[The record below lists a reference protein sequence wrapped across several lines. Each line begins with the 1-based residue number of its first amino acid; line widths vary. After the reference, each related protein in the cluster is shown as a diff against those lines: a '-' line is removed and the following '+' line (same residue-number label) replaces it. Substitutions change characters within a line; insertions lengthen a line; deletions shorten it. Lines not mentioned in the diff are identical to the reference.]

1 MDQKHDVSFYTD
13 FFTPQNFLLKTILS
27 KNDQN
32 HRYIKIVGK
41 LNKEDLNLR
50 DTDFLSVASRDKGF
64 ENGDVKI
71 AIIPDLK

>member
-1 MDQKHDVSFYTD
+1 MT
-13 FFTPQNFLLKTILS
+13 QNFLLKTILS

-32 HRYIKIVGK
+32 HWYIKIVGK

-64 ENGDVKI
+64 ENGDVKM
-71 AIIPDLK
+71 AIIPDLKWLECRVQ